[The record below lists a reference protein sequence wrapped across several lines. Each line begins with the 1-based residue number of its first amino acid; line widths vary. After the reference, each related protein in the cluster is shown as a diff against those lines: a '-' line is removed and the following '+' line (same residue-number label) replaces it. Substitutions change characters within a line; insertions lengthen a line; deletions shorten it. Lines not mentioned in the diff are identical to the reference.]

1 MRAFAW
7 FLLLIA
13 ASLAAMAALTYP
25 AWLLLQPHFD
35 FPFHRIGERIGMLG
49 FLVGFVLVARR
60 LRLAD
65 RGSLGFGAPRAV
77 YLREL
82 GIGLGIGVITMS
94 AVAASMAA
102 LGLLDF
108 RKAAGYGAGALAAL
122 VGKRLASGLAVGL
135 IEETA
140 LRGAMYA
147 GIERE
152 SGTAAAIV
160 LTSVVYAWTH
170 FLGSFHIPA
179 AQVTAWSGVALLHGT
194 LQSFD
199 HPLGIADAFL
209 CLTAVG
215 AVLALVRSITGNTAA
230 GMGLHAGWVWVM
242 LVAHEL
248 SQPNRASPLEFLL
261 SRHDGFTG
269 WLVLGWTVV
278 LGLGLS
284 WLYGVRARPAACRA
298 GRQSRRCS

>member
-13 ASLAAMAALTYP
+13 ASLAAMAAFTYP
-25 AWLLLQPHFD
+25 AWLLLHPYFD
-35 FPFHRIGERIGMLG
+35 FPFHRIGERIGMLA
-49 FLVGFVLVARR
+49 FLLGFVLVARR

-65 RGSLGFGAPRAV
+65 RTSLGFGAPRGI

-82 GIGLGIGVITMS
+82 CIGLALGVITMS
-94 AVAASMAA
+94 AVAASMMA
-102 LGLLDF
+102 LGLLDL
-108 RKAAGYGAGALAAL
+108 RKAAAYGGGALAAL
-122 VGKRLASGLAVGL
+122 IAKRLASGLAVGL

-152 SGTAAAIV
+152 SGTTVAIV

-170 FLGSFHIPA
+170 FLGSYHIPT
-179 AQVTAWSGVALLHGT
+179 AQLSAWSGVALLHGT

-199 HPLGIADAFL
+199 HPLGIADALL

-242 LVAHEL
+242 LVVHEL
-248 SQPNRASPLEFLL
+248 SQPNRASPLAFLL

-278 LGLGLS
+278 LGVGLS
-284 WLYGVRARPAACRA
+284 WFYVRRQAQALPA
-298 GRQSRRCS
+298 

>member
-13 ASLAAMAALTYP
+13 VSLAAMAALSYP
-25 AWLLLQPHFD
+25 AWVLLHPHFD
-35 FPFHRIGERIGMLG
+35 FPFHRIGERIGMLAFLIG
-49 FLVGFVLVARR
+49 FLLVARR

-65 RGSLGFGAPRAV
+65 KASLGYGAPRGAF
-77 YLREL
+77 LREL
-82 GIGLGIGVITMS
+82 AVGLGIGAVTMG

-108 RKAAGYGAGALAAL
+108 HQAAGYGTGALVALAA
-122 VGKRLASGLAVGL
+122 KRLASGLAVAL

-140 LRGAMYA
+140 LRGAMFA
-147 GIERE
+147 GIQRE
-152 SGTAAAIV
+152 SGTTAAIV
-160 LTSVVYAWTH
+160 LTSIVYATTH

-179 AQVTAWSGVALLHGT
+179 SQVSPWSGVALLHGT

-215 AVLALVRSITGNTAA
+215 VVLALVRSITGNIAA

-242 LVAHEL
+242 LVVHGLA
-248 SQPNRASPLEFLL
+248 QPNRASPLEFLL

-278 LGLGLS
+278 LGVGL
-284 WLYGVRARPAACRA
+284 WKFYA
-298 GRQSRRCS
+298 GRGSPGR

>member
-13 ASLAAMAALTYP
+13 ASLAAMAAFTYP
-25 AWLLLQPHFD
+25 AWLLLHPHFD
-35 FPFHRIGERIGMLG
+35 FPFHRVGERIGMLA
-49 FLVGFVLVARR
+49 FLLGFVLVARR

-65 RGSLGFGAPRAV
+65 RTSLGFGAPRGI

-82 GIGLGIGVITMS
+82 CIGLALGVITMS
-94 AVAASMAA
+94 AVAASMMA
-102 LGLLDF
+102 LGLLDL
-108 RKAAGYGAGALAAL
+108 RKAAAYGGGALAAL
-122 VGKRLASGLAVGL
+122 IAKRLASGLAVGL

-152 SGTAAAIV
+152 SGTTVAIV

-170 FLGSFHIPA
+170 FLGSYHIPT
-179 AQVTAWSGVALLHGT
+179 AQLSAWSGVALLHGT

-242 LVAHEL
+242 LVVHEL
-248 SQPNRASPLEFLL
+248 SQPNRASPLAFLL

-278 LGLGLS
+278 LGVGLS
-284 WLYGVRARPAACRA
+284 WFYVRRQAQALPA
-298 GRQSRRCS
+298 

>member
-13 ASLAAMAALTYP
+13 VSLAAMAALTYP
-25 AWLLLQPHFD
+25 AWLLLHPHFD
-35 FPFHRIGERIGMLG
+35 FPFHRIGERIGMLA

-60 LRLAD
+60 LGLAD
-65 RGSLGFGAPRAV
+65 RASLGYGAPRRIF
-77 YLREL
+77 LREL
-82 GIGLGIGVITMS
+82 SLGLTLGVITMA

-108 RKAAGYGAGALAAL
+108 HQAGAYGAGALAAL
-122 VGKRLASGLAVGL
+122 VAKRLASGLAVAL

-140 LRGAMYA
+140 LRGAMFT
-147 GIERE
+147 GIQRE
-152 SGTAAAIV
+152 SGTTAAIL
-160 LTSVVYAWTH
+160 LTAIVYSWTH

-179 AQVTAWSGVALLHGT
+179 AQVGAWSGVALLHGT
-194 LQSFD
+194 LQAFD

-209 CLTAVG
+209 CLLAVG
-215 AVLALVRSITGNTAA
+215 VVLALVRSITGNIAA

-242 LVAHEL
+242 LVVHGLA
-248 SQPNRASPLEFLL
+248 QPNRASPLGFLL

-269 WLVLGWTVV
+269 WLVLGWTVL
-278 LGLGLS
+278 LGIGLRQF
-284 WLYGVRARPAACRA
+284 YARRLSSAK
-298 GRQSRRCS
+298 SFS

>member
-25 AWLLLQPHFD
+25 AWLLLHPHLD
-35 FPFHRIGERIGMLG
+35 FPFHRIGERIGMLA
-49 FLVGFVLVARR
+49 FLVGFLLVARR
-60 LRLAD
+60 LRLSD
-65 RGSLGFGAPRAV
+65 RGSLGYGVPRRIF
-77 YLREL
+77 LREL
-82 GIGLGIGVITMS
+82 CVGLGLGVLTMT

-108 RKAAGYGAGALAAL
+108 SRAASYGTGALAAL
-122 VGKRLASGLAVGL
+122 VGKRLASGIAVAL

-140 LRGAMYA
+140 LRGAMYT
-147 GIERE
+147 GIQRE

-170 FLGSFHIPA
+170 FLGSYHIPA
-179 AQVTAWSGVALLHGT
+179 AQVNAWSGVALLHGT

-215 AVLALVRSITGNTAA
+215 AVLALVRSITGNIAA

-242 LVAHEL
+242 LVVHEL
-248 SQPNRASPLEFLL
+248 SQPNRASPLGFLL

-278 LGLGLS
+278 LGVGLWCFYTRRQGRLGHS
-284 WLYGVRARPAACRA
+284 GATA
-298 GRQSRRCS
+298 